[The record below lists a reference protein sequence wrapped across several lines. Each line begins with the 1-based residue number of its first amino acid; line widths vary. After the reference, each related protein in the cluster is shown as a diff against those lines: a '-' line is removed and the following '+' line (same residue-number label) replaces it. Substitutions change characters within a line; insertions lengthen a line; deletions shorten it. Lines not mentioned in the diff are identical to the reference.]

1 VKDFPM
7 STDSIS
13 KTLRT
18 GWVVIA
24 LLFVL
29 TLLEFAVAMTL
40 YDAPLITGLSI
51 LAVAK
56 SALIVQYF
64 MHFGQLWNQITV
76 IWNGITSTTSNEDEQ

>member
-1 VKDFPM
+1 M

-18 GWVVIA
+18 GWVVIV

-29 TLLEFAVAMTL
+29 TLLEFAVAITM

-51 LAVAK
+51 LAVLK
-56 SALIVQYF
+56 GALIVQYF
-64 MHFGQLWNQITV
+64 MHFGQLWNQITA
-76 IWNGITSTTSNEDEQ
+76 IWDGITSTTNDEDEQ